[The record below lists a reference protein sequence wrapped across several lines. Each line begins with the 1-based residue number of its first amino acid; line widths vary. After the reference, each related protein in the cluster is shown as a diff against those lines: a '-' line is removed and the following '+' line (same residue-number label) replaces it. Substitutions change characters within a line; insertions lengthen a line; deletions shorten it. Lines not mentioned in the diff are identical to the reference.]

1 MLNII
6 ILSLALTNTPN
17 QAIAGPTYRPMLEC
31 VKPAWA
37 FGAMPWL
44 DNAPS
49 NDYNSPFQEE

>member
-6 ILSLALTNTPN
+6 ILSLSFYPN
-17 QAIAGPTYRPMLEC
+17 PFAATVSHVEAPVLEC
-31 VKPAWA
+31 VKPSWA

-44 DNAPS
+44 DNAPN